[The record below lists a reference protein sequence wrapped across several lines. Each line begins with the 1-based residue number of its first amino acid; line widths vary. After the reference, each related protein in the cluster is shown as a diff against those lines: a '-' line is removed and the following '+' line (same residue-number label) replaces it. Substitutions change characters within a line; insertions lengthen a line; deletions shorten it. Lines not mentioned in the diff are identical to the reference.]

1 MPKASLLNRFGD
13 VRADGVYYS
22 MVSSKSKRFQFQIGS
37 LSGGRIA
44 IAQVSA
50 DIALAA
56 LTTTL
61 RFFAVRKQFKNPVT
75 KQETLLLDY
84 RINQYRLLSYFSK
97 HFLFSI
103 AVSKIV
109 EYWNENLPMNL
120 NPKNKNS
127 SFIHMISS
135 AAKAVISWESSLAAN
150 ECRQA
155 LAGIGYSY
163 FSGLRDILSIS
174 DLNRTWEGDNYVL
187 FQQTGRLLLKNLS
200 NLFLGKPIMRT

>member
-84 RINQYRLLSYFSK
+84 RINQYRL
-97 HFLFSI
+97 FLIYYSLISFQQI
-103 AVSKIV
+103 TI
-109 EYWNENLPMNL
+109 Y
-120 NPKNKNS
+120 NKNYLKYYI
-127 SFIHMISS
+127 FTAVVLFEAIEMTPLCFGFFEIS
-135 AAKAVISWESSLAAN
+135 
-150 ECRQA
+150 
-155 LAGIGYSY
+155 
-163 FSGLRDILSIS
+163 LSIIS
-174 DLNRTWEGDNYVL
+174 FVFDSSIKDSRVL
-187 FQQTGRLLLKNLS
+187 E
-200 NLFLGKPIMRT
+200 